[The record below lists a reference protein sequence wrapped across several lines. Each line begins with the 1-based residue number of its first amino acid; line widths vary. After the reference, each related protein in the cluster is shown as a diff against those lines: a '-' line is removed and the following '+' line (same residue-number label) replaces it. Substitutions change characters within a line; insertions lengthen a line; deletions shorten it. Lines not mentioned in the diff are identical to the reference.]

1 MLDYIL
7 ELIYPTTCGFCDK
20 ICKTGLCKRCELKLK
35 KYQIDLI
42 KKHKKMSF
50 NESMHI
56 FIYEDLIREK
66 IISYKFNN
74 KAYLHKTFSKIILK
88 NEKVCGFLKKYDII
102 IPVPIH
108 KKRRQKRGYNQV
120 ELIAKEIAR
129 ELKLKYEKNILI
141 KVQNIVPQSELT
153 KKERQKNIKGAF
165 GIKNAE
171 KIKNK
176 KVLILDDIYTTGS
189 TLNECAR
196 ILKQFGVEECRNI
209 NYCKRLRR
217 NYGRFS

>member
-108 KKRRQKRGYNQV
+108 KKRKLERGYNQT
-120 ELIAKEIAR
+120 ELIAKEIANQTH
-129 ELKLKYEKNILI
+129 LKLEKNILI
-141 KVQNIVPQSELT
+141 K
-153 KKERQKNIKGAF
+153 QKNIIPQSSLNKSEREQN
-165 GIKNAE
+165 IKNAFIAKNIE
-171 KIKNK
+171 KIINK
-176 KVLILDDIYTTGS
+176 KILLFDDIYTTGS
-189 TLNECAR
+189 TANECAKV
-196 ILKQFGVEECRNI
+196 LKKQGAKQVGVLTI
-209 NYCKRLRR
+209 AKD
-217 NYGRFS
+217 